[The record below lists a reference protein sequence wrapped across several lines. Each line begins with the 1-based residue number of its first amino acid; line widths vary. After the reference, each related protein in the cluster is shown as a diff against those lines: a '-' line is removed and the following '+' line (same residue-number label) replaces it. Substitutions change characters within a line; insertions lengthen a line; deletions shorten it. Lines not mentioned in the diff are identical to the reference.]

1 MERESEL
8 GQSLVEFTI
17 IAGIL
22 LIAIFGVI
30 SYAIYYH
37 AENVVQGAA
46 RVGARAAA
54 TAGAGPN
61 AGTNAA
67 NSYLDALAPGL
78 VGGRSVRSSGSAQSV
93 TVTVDGTAQT
103 PLAGYHFSVH
113 ATSTRTPEQFRPDR

>member
-61 AGTNAA
+61 VGTNAA

-78 VGGRSVRSSGSAQSV
+78 VGGRSV
-93 TVTVDGTAQT
+93 TVVGFGPVGDG
-103 PLAGYHFSVH
+103 
-113 ATSTRTPEQFRPDR
+113 DR